1 LLLRLSAC
9 SGPVLGDHRVA
20 RTPWPAIAKDV
31 VEPNP
36 HLPWSAH
43 ADCVGT
49 FYAND
54 FDLPTTIARIVVVQN
69 LPRF

>member
-1 LLLRLSAC
+1 L
-9 SGPVLGDHRVA
+9 
-20 RTPWPAIAKDV
+20 PWP
-31 VEPNP
+31 
-36 HLPWSAH
+36 SH

-54 FDLPTTIARIVVVQN
+54 FNLPTTIAAIVVVQN